1 MLTPFGS
8 FLKTVSE
15 VFLVFLLV
23 FLDSFI
29 ETTVV
34 HSFFAQLKILF

>member
-23 FLDSFI
+23 FLDNFYRNNRGPFI
-29 ETTVV
+29 FLR
-34 HSFFAQLKILF
+34 S